1 MPMAVGPTSPE
12 SICSDSLS
20 RIELSSSQIAA
31 VRFGYWGD
39 NGQIELLD
47 STNDGLIVSF
57 DNTKMVVFKR
67 ESGVTK
73 NLGSVPY
80 R

>member
-1 MPMAVGPTSPE
+1 ML
-12 SICSDSLS
+12 SLS
-20 RIELSSSQIAA
+20 RIEFSSSQIAA

-57 DNTKMVVFKR
+57 DNAKMAVFRK
-67 ESGVTK
+67 ESGETK
-73 NLGSVPY
+73 SLGSVPY